1 MVMDKLVGPKVR
13 ICVTRF
19 LPTIFLDAMKQSPE
33 AAVSMLDS
41 EHENPELIW
50 NEDTRKK
57 VNIDNSLCSLM
68 TFNSVFS
75 LQVARVVGEECGKLY
90 QSQKQNPDTQ
100 WSVPE
105 NFQLSLEDVS
115 GEVIGIV

>member
-1 MVMDKLVGPKVR
+1 MFPATGRVTESIIVQLLFQTPTREKSAEVLSKMVMDKLVGPKVR

-19 LPTIFLDAMKQSPE
+19 LPTIFLDAMKQSPG

-57 VNIDNSLCSLM
+57 VERSNIL
-68 TFNSVFS
+68 
-75 LQVARVVGEECGKLY
+75 R
-90 QSQKQNPDTQ
+90 
-100 WSVPE
+100 
-105 NFQLSLEDVS
+105 
-115 GEVIGIV
+115 

>member
-57 VNIDNSLCSLM
+57 VDRTHII
-68 TFNSVFS
+68 
-75 LQVARVVGEECGKLY
+75 
-90 QSQKQNPDTQ
+90 P
-100 WSVPE
+100 
-105 NFQLSLEDVS
+105 
-115 GEVIGIV
+115 

>member
-1 MVMDKLVGPKVR
+1 MVVVQFSFLNSPREKSAEVLSKMVMDKLVGPKVR

-57 VNIDNSLCSLM
+57 VDIDNS
-68 TFNSVFS
+68 
-75 LQVARVVGEECGKLY
+75 
-90 QSQKQNPDTQ
+90 
-100 WSVPE
+100 
-105 NFQLSLEDVS
+105 VS
-115 GEVIGIV
+115 DNW

>member
-1 MVMDKLVGPKVR
+1 
-13 ICVTRF
+13 
-19 LPTIFLDAMKQSPE
+19 
-33 AAVSMLDS
+33 
-41 EHENPELIW
+41 
-50 NEDTRKK
+50 
-57 VNIDNSLCSLM
+57 M

>member
-1 MVMDKLVGPKVR
+1 MVLDKLIGPKVR

-50 NEDTRKK
+50 NEDTRQK
-57 VNIDNSLCSLM
+57 VELHSNRIH
-68 TFNSVFS
+68 
-75 LQVARVVGEECGKLY
+75 
-90 QSQKQNPDTQ
+90 QSYP
-100 WSVPE
+100 VC
-105 NFQLSLEDVS
+105 FRLLV
-115 GEVIGIV
+115 

>member
-1 MVMDKLVGPKVR
+1 MFKVSDIFEVLSFNFREKSAEVLSKMVLDKLIGPKVR

-50 NEDTRKK
+50 NEDTRLK
-57 VNIDNSLCSLM
+57 VC
-68 TFNSVFS
+68 T
-75 LQVARVVGEECGKLY
+75 
-90 QSQKQNPDTQ
+90 P
-100 WSVPE
+100 
-105 NFQLSLEDVS
+105 
-115 GEVIGIV
+115 GIIA